1 MNGEHRIP
9 PWLIAAI
16 VFVILAVGAAAYY
29 AGRFGRSS
37 RLPPLASAD
46 LPDPGA
52 PAPAVAEVVSTPAE
66 TPPTITPPIPVV
78 IERGSRSSG
87 VMVERSSQ
95 IEVPLAPAAPTEMP
109 AAMPIRPETTP
120 TPRSRIAVETP
131 ASRPTPTP
139 TIPEPERPEEPP
151 LDETPVPPPPEPP
164 PEEPPPEEPPPEEPP
179 PEETPEP
186 EPTVRPEGPSSA
198 ESGRGDPSAERPR
211 SVTRDVSALGSRGPQ
226 VLRRYSPGV
235 VRADAVRAAAR
246 RQRGRRE
253 STLRGSEP
261 VSPLGSK
268 VARRS

>member
-9 PWLIAAI
+9 SWLIVAI
-16 VFVILAVGAAAYY
+16 IFVILAVGVAAYY

-139 TIPEPERPEEPP
+139 TIPELERPEEPP
-151 LDETPVPPPPEPP
+151 LDETPVPPPEEPP

-186 EPTVRPEGPSSA
+186 EPTVRPGA
-198 ESGRGDPSAERPR
+198 LLRGVMSLGCECGRPR
-211 SVTRDVSALGSRGPQ
+211 SVTRDVSALGLRGPQ
-226 VLRRYSPGV
+226 VLRRYSPDV

-261 VSPLGSK
+261 VSPRGSK